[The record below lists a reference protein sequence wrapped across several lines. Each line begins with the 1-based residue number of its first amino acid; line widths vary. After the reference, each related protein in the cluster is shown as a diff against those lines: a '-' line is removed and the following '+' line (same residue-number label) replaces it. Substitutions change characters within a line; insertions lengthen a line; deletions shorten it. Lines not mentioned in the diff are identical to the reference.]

1 MRNGGNSGKAAG
13 PDQANGRRHRPVL
26 VALLLTNVAFAF
38 QQTAVIPALPT
49 IEHALHTSATWTAWL
64 LSGYLI
70 ISSVATPL
78 VGKLGDQRGKRL
90 MILAALAVFLVGSV
104 GAALSPSIWVLI
116 AFRGLQGIGGGGVP
130 FEFLRGPG

>member
-1 MRNGGNSGKAAG
+1 MSDGGKATD
-13 PDQANGRRHRPVL
+13 PDQADGRRHCPVL
-26 VALLLTNVAFAF
+26 VALLLTNIAFAF

-90 MILAALAVFLVGSV
+90 MILAALAVFLVGSGWG
-104 GAALSPSIWVLI
+104 GAFPEYLGSNSLPWV
-116 AFRGLQGIGGGGVP
+116 AGHRGSGVP
-130 FEFLRGPG
+130 SEFLGGPG